1 MMSRATAVV
10 FLVALLCSCGRE
22 VEGAGECSRDAYCMD
37 GAYCVS
43 LDGGGPFCAYS
54 CGPYKC
60 LDDEEC
66 VSLTPG
72 HDACIPRGEWSCGER
87 TCNGVFCV
95 YLCKG
100 VGNE

>member
-1 MMSRATAVV
+1 MMSRALVV
-10 FLVALLCSCGRE
+10 MALLLCSCGRE
-22 VEGAGECSRDAYCMD
+22 IPGSAECSQDTHCMD

-43 LDGGGPFCAYS
+43 LDEDGPSCAYS
-54 CGPYKC
+54 CGPYRC

-72 HDACIPRGEWSCGER
+72 HDACVKRGKWSCGEW

-95 YLCKG
+95 YLCEG
-100 VGNE
+100 ASND